1 MRIWVGNVAP
11 NPRRSVKG
19 RTNHLS
25 KPAPRRERKPDQGSA
40 PHQFSVLSEGADSSA
55 PEFTGQPQ
63 LARKTAFIVGN
74 GSLEHDLSEAID
86 NADFVMRFNEPNLAD
101 DKSGSRTDVLML
113 AASSK
118 ALHRRMADP
127 AFLENAAL
135 KSAKVLMLAYHP
147 EVIRKYHP
155 RPNIFQRLRGRRA
168 DWTTQAIE
176 LMGHAGK
183 EIRIMPPQFYADGCA
198 ELGIAT
204 SRMRNVFPSTGFLGI
219 RYALANFPASEW
231 QISLCGFGWQGWKR
245 HDWQNERSW
254 VEGKIAGGLIG
265 MVA

>member
-1 MRIWVGNVAP
+1 M
-11 NPRRSVKG
+11 
-19 RTNHLS
+19 
-25 KPAPRRERKPDQGSA
+25 
-40 PHQFSVLSEGADSSA
+40 
-55 PEFTGQPQ
+55 
-63 LARKTAFIVGN
+63 ARKTAFIIGN
-74 GSLEHDLSEAID
+74 GSLEHDLSGAID

-118 ALHRRMADP
+118 ALHLRMADP

-135 KSAKVLMLAYHP
+135 KSAKILMLAYHP

-198 ELGIAT
+198 ELGIAA
-204 SRMRNVFPSTGFLGI
+204 SRMRKVFPSTGFLGI
-219 RYALANFPASEW
+219 RYALANLPTSEW

-254 VEGKIAGGLIG
+254 VESKIASGLIG
-265 MVA
+265 MAA